1 MINTVFMVGVIEQC
15 FISEPK
21 NKDRA
26 SAALLVRYGGDRN
39 QTGSAVEFINAALVR
54 IPPFRLPSVRDRLR
68 KGAFVHIIW
77 HIQGLLKHQAGQGVV
92 DVEIV
97 VDRID
102 FMQGLNSV
110 HGEYRNRRARP
121 VNGDGAGR
129 SEPVANAVD
138 APGNAGEPIEVAA
151 EAILAAGLAGD
162 EAQEPAAADAVA

>member
-1 MINTVFMVGVIEQC
+1 MINSVFMVGVIEQY

-39 QTGSAVEFINAALVR
+39 QTGSSVEFINAALVR

-68 KGAFVHIIW
+68 KGAFVHIIG

-121 VNGDGAGR
+121 VNGEGTDRKEPTDNASGDGA
-129 SEPVANAVD
+129 
-138 APGNAGEPIEVAA
+138 EPIEVAA

-162 EAQEPAAADAVA
+162 ETEAPAAADAVA

>member
-1 MINTVFMVGVIEQC
+1 MINTVFMVGVIEQY

-21 NKDRA
+21 NKDKA

-39 QTGSAVEFINAALVR
+39 QTGSSVEFINAALVR
-54 IPPFRLPSVRDRLR
+54 IPPFRLPSVRDRLH
-68 KGAFVHIIW
+68 KGAFVHIIG

-110 HGEYRNRRARP
+110 HGEYRNRRARADHG
-121 VNGDGAGR
+121 NAR
-129 SEPVANAVD
+129 TEPAADVSGD
-138 APGNAGEPIEVAA
+138 APAPIEVAA
-151 EAILAAGLAGD
+151 EAILAAGTAD
-162 EAQEPAAADAVA
+162 EESQEPAAADAVA

>member
-1 MINTVFMVGVIEQC
+1 MINSVFMVGVIEQY

-21 NKDRA
+21 NKDKA

-39 QTGSAVEFINAALVR
+39 QTGSSVEFINAALVR
-54 IPPFRLPSVRDRLR
+54 IPPFRLPTVRDRLR
-68 KGAFVHIIW
+68 KGAFVHIIG
-77 HIQGLLKHQAGQGVV
+77 HIQGLLKHQAGQAVV
-92 DVEIV
+92 DAEIV

-121 VNGDGAGR
+121 ANGDGAGHA
-129 SEPVANAVD
+129 EPAAN

-151 EAILAAGLAGD
+151 EAILATGLAD
-162 EAQEPAAADAVA
+162 EEAQESAATDAVA